1 MIAFVEKA
9 LDLTGVVWGY
19 LPYVSIVG
27 FTLAAVIY
35 LVVKKIGQVK
45 EKDAQVTGAV

>member
-1 MIAFVEKA
+1 MNFLNCVRLIIHTF
-9 LDLTGVVWGY
+9 
-19 LPYVSIVG
+19 
-27 FTLAAVIY
+27 Y